1 MNPMTG
7 EILNNVE
14 MKEIMEKGLIEIS
27 EEDLTDKQK
36 EVKQV
41 SKYDNR
47 SKLGKLFT
55 ECRNKGFSGLTKNQK
70 RNIKKKTG
78 IR

>member
-1 MNPMTG
+1 MTG
-7 EILNNVE
+7 EILNNVDF
-14 MKEIMEKGLIEIS
+14 KEIMEKGLVPIS
-27 EEDLTDKQK
+27 AEDMTDKQK
-36 EVKQV
+36 ENKQV

-47 SKLGKLFT
+47 SKLGVLFT

-70 RNIKKKTG
+70 RNIKNKTG